1 MASARLKGRLGPAAA
16 AAASGRRLLSEL
28 PKDDRL
34 NTAVRKLPVQKYNT
48 WNKTQVNTDSV

>member
-1 MASARLKGRLGPAAA
+1 MASARLKGRLGPAA

-34 NTAVRKLPVQKYNT
+34 NTAVRKGL
-48 WNKTQVNTDSV
+48 